1 MISDKMD
8 HSEKYYAVGL
18 SLSGLVFEISA
29 NYEHPLFLPIKRL
42 WYFYSCKKNYEKFSL
57 IFFRRLIKQYISGNI
72 WRGFPT
78 SAVNWAAANTTRSQK
93 TLYKFWFF
101 HFKVIKME
109 IPENPTPNIHYSEG
123 RKRPIFWILPV
134 QSK

>member
-57 IFFRRLIKQYISGNI
+57 IFFVGLLNSIYQVTFGEDFRPLPLIGPLQTLHEVWKLYINSD
-72 WRGFPT
+72 FF
-78 SAVNWAAANTTRSQK
+78 
-93 TLYKFWFF
+93 TLK
-101 HFKVIKME
+101 
-109 IPENPTPNIHYSEG
+109 S
-123 RKRPIFWILPV
+123 
-134 QSK
+134 